1 MSDAYVIQVRGR
13 TAGIV
18 ARDAQG
24 HGFNF
29 FSAAPR
35 FNVME
40 GQHFS
45 DPSAAE
51 CAAQGVGVGEE
62 LDTRHRVRD
71 ALALGDQRRDG
82 HRGVR
87 AAMEAALEGDDLRAP
102 GRDLA

>member
-1 MSDAYVIQVRGR
+1 MSDAYVIQVRGC

-35 FNVME
+35 FNIME
-40 GQHFS
+40 GRHFS

-51 CAAQGVGVGEE
+51 CAARKLAKHGSLPRRARGRPFAAGN
-62 LDTRHRVRD
+62 RD
-71 ALALGDQRRDG
+71 A
-82 HRGVR
+82 
-87 AAMEAALEGDDLRAP
+87 P
-102 GRDLA
+102 GL

>member
-1 MSDAYVIQVRGR
+1 MSDAYVIQVRGC

-35 FNVME
+35 FNLME

-51 CAAQGVGVGEE
+51 RAARKLANHGSLPRRAKKPHFLARGRPFAAS
-62 LDTRHRVRD
+62 DRD
-71 ALALGDQRRDG
+71 A
-82 HRGVR
+82 
-87 AAMEAALEGDDLRAP
+87 P
-102 GRDLA
+102 GF

>member
-1 MSDAYVIQVRGR
+1 MSDAYVIQVRGW

-18 ARDAQG
+18 TRDAQG
-24 HGFNF
+24 YCFSF

-51 CAAQGVGVGEE
+51 
-62 LDTRHRVRD
+62 
-71 ALALGDQRRDG
+71 
-82 HRGVR
+82 R
-87 AAMEAALEGDDLRAP
+87 AARKLAKHGSLPRRAKKP
-102 GRDLA
+102 HFPARRRPFSSVSLAWRLCESNRRCTFD

>member
-1 MSDAYVIQVRGR
+1 MSDAYVIQVRGC

-18 ARDAQG
+18 TRDAQG
-24 HGFNF
+24 CGFNF

-51 CAAQGVGVGEE
+51 
-62 LDTRHRVRD
+62 
-71 ALALGDQRRDG
+71 
-82 HRGVR
+82 R
-87 AAMEAALEGDDLRAP
+87 AARKLAEHGSLPRYAKKTHFAAR
-102 GRDLA
+102 GRPFAAGSRDTLGL